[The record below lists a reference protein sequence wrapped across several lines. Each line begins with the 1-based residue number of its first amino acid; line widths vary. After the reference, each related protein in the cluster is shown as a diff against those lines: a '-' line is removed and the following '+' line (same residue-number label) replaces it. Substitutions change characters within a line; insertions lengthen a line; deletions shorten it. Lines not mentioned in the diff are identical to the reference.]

1 MASGLPQGKTM
12 DFVDVN
18 DSNTRWV
25 QDFRL
30 KAYASPAKLESIDG
44 AEPGRALGVQFP
56 LGPDCKLGTR
66 VPGAFRGLPQS
77 TVTIRAMSHPLARA
91 PSSGG
96 SWRAGRWLAGLGSLS
111 WWGWQLAGSSREE
124 PAAGLVIC
132 D

>member
-1 MASGLPQGKTM
+1 M

-18 DSNTRWV
+18 DSNARWV

-56 LGPDCKLGTR
+56 LGPDPKLRTR

-77 TVTIRAMSHPLARA
+77 TMTIWAMSRLVARA
-91 PSSGG
+91 PRNRG

-111 WWGWQLAGSSREE
+111 RWGWRLAGSSREE